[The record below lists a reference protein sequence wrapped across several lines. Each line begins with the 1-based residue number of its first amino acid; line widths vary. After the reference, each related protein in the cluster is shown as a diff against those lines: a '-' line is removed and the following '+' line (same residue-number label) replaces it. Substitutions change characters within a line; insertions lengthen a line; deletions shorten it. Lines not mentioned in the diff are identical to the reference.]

1 MASNASIHTLYLQL
15 QQAGS
20 PHAVL
25 GILEGASET
34 EIHDAYRGIALRIH
48 PDKASA
54 NLQELHTS
62 LFQKVQAAHESLT
75 GTQAESSSNAHHPSK
90 QLPET
95 FASLHARNFAFKEA
109 LKAERAKALK
119 LKNAANE
126 IQKAKAAALK
136 AKNER
141 LAEKRRLRE
150 EEKANEREKREG
162 KIAMESRKLEATTG
176 KAKAQGSAAGSK
188 PTARTATPLWDD
200 GIDERLVSDAEIKG
214 RWDKNLLRGGRSG
227 SVSLAQ
233 KKQRENSPAA
243 RSRKV
248 TMALCEEADHMT
260 KSVLQGSNQ
269 TFSGQALEALEEK
282 AFVSTEVKSQASTD
296 RFLQVADADTAAQ
309 YMLDE
314 AGAMPSRSM
323 CLDQFAHKE

>member
-1 MASNASIHTLYLQL
+1 MASNASIHTLYLQV

-25 GILEGASET
+25 GILDGASET
-34 EIHDAYRGIALRIH
+34 EIHDAYRGIASRIH

-75 GTQAESSSNAHHPSK
+75 GTQAESSSNANHPSK

-95 FASLHARNFAFKEA
+95 FASLHARNVAFKEA
-109 LKAERAKALK
+109 LKAERARTLK

-126 IQKAKAAALK
+126 IQKAKAAAVK

-150 EEKANEREKREG
+150 EEKANEREKCEG

-200 GIDERLVSDAEIKG
+200 GIDERLVSHADIKS
-214 RWDKNLLRGGRSG
+214 RWDKNLLSGGRSG

-233 KKQRENSPAA
+233 KKQRQNNSAA
-243 RSRKV
+243 RSHKL

-260 KSVLQGSNQ
+260 KSALQGSNR
-269 TFSGQALEALEEK
+269 TFSGQALDAVEER
-282 AFVSTEVKSQASTD
+282 AFVSTENKSQARTD
-296 RFLQVADADTAAQ
+296 RFLQVTDVETAAQ
-309 YMLDE
+309 YLLNDD
-314 AGAMPSRSM
+314 AAPTRSTR
-323 CLDQFAHKE
+323 LDQFASEE